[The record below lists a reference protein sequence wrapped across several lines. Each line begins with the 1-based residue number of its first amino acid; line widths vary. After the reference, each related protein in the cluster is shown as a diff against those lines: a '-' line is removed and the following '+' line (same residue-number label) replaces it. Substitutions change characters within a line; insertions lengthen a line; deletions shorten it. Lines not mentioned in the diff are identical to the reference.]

1 MTDIFFPAQPLSAR
15 DFLGADSDSL
25 SSFKRNNARECNY
38 LNAHMPYCLPGT
50 YPEGRII
57 TQTLGNLPVR
67 QREQLMC
74 TIDTFGDFTTTLAG
88 FYDKNL
94 SLLNLENIG
103 GVVGAGTTASH
114 VRLNGFQTA
123 LVNYQKSLIA
133 LHRQQAV
140 GRGASAQKAY
150 LQMQVR
156 STYQTLQKNYH
167 AELRKFVSPN
177 AYGKNRGNALS
188 GADRGLTLAQRHKG
202 RGLNVASNTQALQ
215 LARLANGINFAG
227 KTIIMV
233 DAGRRINGVHDTY
246 KTGGNWQKEAAIQAT
261 GFGLGGAVGVKA
273 GGGVVAGLTA
283 IGLGLTPLGWVAI
296 IGVGIAAGFVA
307 AKGGDWLGTEIA
319 RRIYERSS

>member
-15 DFLGADSDSL
+15 DFLGADSNSL
-25 SSFKRNNARECNY
+25 SSFKRNNGRECTY
-38 LNAHMPYCLPGT
+38 LNADMPYCLPGT

-57 TQTLGNLPVR
+57 TQTLGNLPLR

-94 SLLNLENIG
+94 SLLNLENTSG
-103 GVVGAGTTASH
+103 LVGAGTTASH

-133 LHRQQAV
+133 LHRQQPI
-140 GRGASAQKAY
+140 GRGASAQKVY

-156 STYQTLQKNYH
+156 SSYQTLQKSYH
-167 AELRKFVSPN
+167 AELKKFVSPN

-188 GADRGLTLAQRHKG
+188 SADRGLTLAQRHKG

-215 LARLANGINFAG
+215 LARLANRINFVG
-227 KTIIMV
+227 KTMIMV
-233 DAGRRINGVHDTY
+233 DAGRRINGVHNTY
-246 KTGGNWQKEAAIQAT
+246 KSGGNWQREASIQAT
-261 GFGLGGAVGVKA
+261 GFGA
-273 GGGVVAGLTA
+273 GGTAGLVAGKGIVLGLTA
-283 IGLGLTPLGWVAI
+283 IGLGLTPVGWVVV
-296 IGVGIAAGFVA
+296 IGAGIAGGFSAGYFF
-307 AKGGDWLGTEIA
+307 DYLGRTLASNIWGN
-319 RRIYERSS
+319 

>member
-133 LHRQQAV
+133 LHRQQPV
-140 GRGASAQKAY
+140 GRGASAQKVY

-156 STYQTLQKNYH
+156 STYQTLQKKYH
-167 AELRKFVSPN
+167 AELKKFVSPN

-188 GADRGLTLAQRHKG
+188 SADRGLTLAQRHKG

-246 KTGGNWQKEAAIQAT
+246 KSGGNWQREASIQAT
-261 GFGLGGAVGVKA
+261 GFGAGGAASLVA
-273 GGGVVAGLTA
+273 GKGIVLGLTA
-283 IGLGLTPLGWVAI
+283 IGLGLTPAGWVLV
-296 IGVGIAAGFVA
+296 IGAGIAGGFSAGYFF
-307 AKGGDWLGTEIA
+307 DYLGRTFASNIWG
-319 RRIYERSS
+319 S

>member
-25 SSFKRNNARECNY
+25 SSFKRNNGRECNY

-140 GRGASAQKAY
+140 GRGASAQKVF

-156 STYQTLQKNYH
+156 SSYQTLQKSYH
-167 AELRKFVSPN
+167 AELKKFVSPN

-188 GADRGLTLAQRHKG
+188 SADRGLTLAQRHKG

-215 LARLANGINFAG
+215 LARLANRINFAG

-246 KTGGNWQKEAAIQAT
+246 KSGGNWQREASIQAT
-261 GFGLGGAVGVKA
+261 GFGLGGVSGLITGKA
-273 GGGVVAGLTA
+273 VVAGLTTL
-283 IGLGLTPLGWVAI
+283 GLGLTPVGWVVL
-296 IGVGIAAGFVA
+296 IGVGVAAGFSA
-307 AKGGDWLGTEIA
+307 AYSFDNIGKKLA
-319 RRIYERSS
+319 SSLWDR